1 MISRSNVKKGKDEK
15 RKKKD
20 NILPL
25 EDLAPRKEVKGG
37 TGKIIFGQG
46 ADPFSEVEVEKEKRN
61 KKK

>member
-1 MISRSNVKKGKDEK
+1 MSNVKNQKTEQ

-20 NILPL
+20 SVVLL

-37 TGKIIFGQG
+37 AGKIVFGQG
-46 ADPFSEVEVEKEKRN
+46 GDRFGGTEEEKKG

>member
-1 MISRSNVKKGKDEK
+1 VKKEKTEK

-20 NILPL
+20 SVVLL

-37 TGKIIFGQG
+37 SGKIVFGQG
-46 ADPFSEVEVEKEKRN
+46 GDPFSTPEAEKKD

>member
-1 MISRSNVKKGKDEK
+1 LNVKKEKGEK
-15 RKKKD
+15 RKKQGEE
-20 NILPL
+20 IVLL
-25 EDLAPRKEVKGG
+25 RDLAPRKEVKGG